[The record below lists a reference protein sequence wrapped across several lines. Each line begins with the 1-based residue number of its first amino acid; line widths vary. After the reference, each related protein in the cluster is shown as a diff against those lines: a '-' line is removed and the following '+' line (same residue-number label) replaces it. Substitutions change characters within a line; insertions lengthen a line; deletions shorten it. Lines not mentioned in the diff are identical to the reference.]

1 MRHPLVELHRESLFA
16 QHLTPLT
23 VKHRIHHVETFLAW
37 LPSNP
42 DGSRPDLR
50 DVQLQHLLDYYEYL
64 CRRPKKNGEMAS
76 DGYRHTQI
84 QGVKGFYS
92 FLKKRRK
99 ILVDPFIDFPV
110 LRKPH
115 RLPRGVITNEQ
126 VLRWMAQPNLST
138 PIGFRDRTIME
149 VFYST
154 GLRGMELCKLTAYD
168 VNIKDRTVRVIMG
181 KGRRDRIVPIG
192 KMALGFVAEYLDSVR
207 PLLLAKNRG
216 QSVERLFLTNRGAAM
231 PTDILRKILMQY
243 RDAARLPRSVTVH
256 SLRHACATEMLKG
269 GANVRH
275 VQEMLGHTT
284 LITTQVYTRVVPS
297 DLKRIHKITAP
308 SERRRII
315 DVPTFELRGWQDRK
329 NDYGKK

>member
-1 MRHPLVELHRESLFA
+1 MRHPLVELHREHLFA

-23 VKHRIHHVETFLAW
+23 VKHKTLHIEAFLAW

-64 CRRPKKNGEMAS
+64 RHRRKKDGGIAG
-76 DGYRHTQI
+76 DGYRHSQI
-84 QGVKGFYS
+84 HAVKAFYA

-110 LRKPH
+110 LRKPQ
-115 RLPRGVITNEQ
+115 RLPKGVITNDQ
-126 VLRWMAQPNLST
+126 VMRWMAQPNLST
-138 PIGFRDRTIME
+138 PTGFRDRTLME

-168 VNIKDRTVRVIMG
+168 VNVKDRTVRVIMG

-192 KMALGFVAEYLDSVR
+192 KVALGFVAEYLDSVR

-216 QSVERLFLTNRGAAM
+216 QSVERLFLTNRGTAM
-231 PTDILRKILMQY
+231 PTHILRRILMQY

-284 LITTQVYTRVVPS
+284 LVTTQVYTRVVPS

-308 SERRRII
+308 SERRRVI
-315 DVPTFELRGWQDRK
+315 DVPTFQQKGWRDEK
-329 NDYGKK
+329 NDYSK